1 MKTAYEGRQCMVCA
15 DPTCRNVQTHTLCIT
30 QLTFLKLTSCR
41 CVSTACQPPDYSIH
55 LTGGTSSQW
64 SMEWWICSYTTYLH
78 WNVLRLFHG
87 WHVVGN
93 TLAGVQ
99 IRSGS
104 NPLVRR
110 NKIHNGC
117 HGGIYIHDGGMG
129 TIEENEIYGNTLAG
143 VWVTT
148 GERN

>member
-1 MKTAYEGRQCMVCA
+1 MRASGVVVTVILLNNMGY
-15 DPTCRNVQTHTLCIT
+15 I
-30 QLTFLKLTSCR
+30 
-41 CVSTACQPPDYSIH
+41 
-55 LTGGTSSQW
+55 
-64 SMEWWICSYTTYLH
+64 YL
-78 WNVLRLFHG
+78 
-87 WHVVGN
+87 GN

-129 TIEENEIYGNTLAG
+129 TIEENDIYGNTLAG

-148 GERN
+148 GEKLFAVLCGC